1 VTTVRRIPWD
11 IVGAGAAIVFLSM
24 GSRQSFGIFL
34 KTVTE
39 ELGTGRESFSL
50 AVAILN
56 LLMGVPLAGYLADRY
71 GHRRVLVAG
80 AAVYGVAMLG
90 VSRLSSTA
98 GLVILLGVVAGIG
111 LSAISMAIVLSA
123 VGRMVPM
130 QRRTSALGLVTAGT
144 SLGMFILVPA
154 AQVSLEAIGWRSTFV
169 VIAASTVLI
178 AVLAFRFPN
187 GHDPRMD
194 SEDVVDEAFVDVLRK
209 ARRNRSYGLLVMG
222 FFVCGFHVGFIATHL
237 PAYLGDGGVDETAA
251 AVALALIGLM
261 NIVGSTVFGRLG
273 DRFRRRTLL
282 SILYGTRA
290 VLMIGLL
297 ALPLTEAT
305 AIAFGASIGFV
316 WLATAPLTSATVA
329 QLLGARY
336 LSTLFGFVFFAHQ
349 VGAFIGVWSAGRV
362 FDATGSYRPIWL
374 AAIALAFVAML
385 LHLPIEDRQPAIASA
400 RPAEVPS

>member
-1 VTTVRRIPWD
+1 MTTVRRVPWS
-11 IVGAGAAIVFLSM
+11 IVAAGAALVFLSM
-24 GSRQSFGIFL
+24 GTKQSLGIFL
-34 KTVTE
+34 RTITD

-71 GHRRVLVAG
+71 GHRRVLMAG
-80 AAVYGVAMLG
+80 AVVYGAAMFG
-90 VSRLSSTA
+90 VSRLSSTV
-98 GLVILLGVVAGIG
+98 GLVILLGFVAGIG
-111 LSAISMAIVLSA
+111 LSAISMALVLAA
-123 VGRMVPM
+123 VGRMVPVE
-130 QRRTSALGLVTAGT
+130 RRTSALGLVTAGT
-144 SLGMFILVPA
+144 SLGMFALVPA
-154 AQVSLEAIGWRSTFV
+154 AQLSLEAIGWRSTFV
-169 VIAASTVLI
+169 VIAAMTVFI
-178 AVLAFRFPN
+178 AALAFRFPN

-194 SEDVVDEAFVDVLRK
+194 SEDVVDEAFVDVLRR

-237 PAYLGDGGVDETAA
+237 PAYLADGGVDETAA
-251 AVALALIGLM
+251 AVALAMIGLM

-297 ALPLTEAT
+297 TLPLTGGT

-349 VGAFIGVWSAGRV
+349 VGAFLGVWSAGRV
-362 FDATGSYRPIWL
+362 FDMTGSYRPIWL
-374 AAIALAFVAML
+374 AAIVLAVVAML
-385 LHLPIEDRQPAIASA
+385 LHLPIEDRRPAIVPA

>member
-1 VTTVRRIPWD
+1 MTTVRRVPWS
-11 IVGAGAAIVFLSM
+11 IVAAGAALVFLSM
-24 GSRQSFGIFL
+24 GTKQSLGIFL
-34 KTVTE
+34 RTISD

-80 AAVYGVAMLG
+80 AVVYGAAMFG
-90 VSRLSSTA
+90 VSRLSSTV
-98 GLVILLGVVAGIG
+98 GLVILLGFVAGIG
-111 LSAISMAIVLSA
+111 LSAISMALVLAA
-123 VGRMVPM
+123 VGRMVPVE
-130 QRRTSALGLVTAGT
+130 RRTSALGLVTAGT
-144 SLGMFILVPA
+144 SLGMFALVPA
-154 AQVSLEAIGWRSTFV
+154 AQLSLEAIGWRSTFV
-169 VIAASTVLI
+169 VIAAMTVLI

-194 SEDVVDEAFVDVLRK
+194 SEDVVDEAFVDVLRR

-237 PAYLGDGGVDETAA
+237 PAYLADGGVDETAA
-251 AVALALIGLM
+251 AVALAMIGLM

-297 ALPLTEAT
+297 TLPLTGGT

-349 VGAFIGVWSAGRV
+349 VGAFLGVWSAGRV
-362 FDATGSYRPIWL
+362 FDVTGSYRPIWL
-374 AAIALAFVAML
+374 AAIVLAVVAML
-385 LHLPIEDRQPAIASA
+385 LHLPIEDRRPAIVPA